1 MVKKLATALP
11 RIINHFEQDAKR
23 VYLQADLNKIL
34 SQNREAWKLPQNTTS
49 TQFIEFIL
57 DQTKLKKVTLKSE
70 KYKSIERYT
79 WGEVSAYLI
88 ALSVRR
94 DSYLSHGTAVFLHG
108 LTEQIPNIIYAN
120 HEQTAKP
127 RPVGSLSQESLDKAF
142 ANKQRKSNYILRSAN
157 WQVAILNGKQTGNLG
172 IVSMSSAQG
181 ESLYLTGLERT
192 LIDIVVR
199 PEYSGGPYQIL
210 QAYKS
215 AMSRM
220 SVNALIATLTKLD
233 YVYPF
238 HQAIGFYMQ
247 RAGYEMERLERVR
260 RMPRNYDFYL
270 VHGMR
275 EKNFDEQWRL
285 YIPKGF

>member
-1 MVKKLATALP
+1 MPKRLATALP
-11 RIINHFEQDAKR
+11 QIIDHFEKDAKR
-23 VYLQADLNKIL
+23 VYLHADLNKIL
-34 SQNREAWKLPQNTTS
+34 SRNREVWKLPRNTTS
-49 TQFIEFIL
+49 TQFIEFIS
-57 DQTKLKKVTLKSE
+57 DQTKLKKVSLESE
-70 KYKSIERYT
+70 KYKSMERYT
-79 WGEVSAYLI
+79 WGEVSAYFV

-108 LTEQIPNIIYAN
+108 LTEQIPNIIYTN

-127 RPVGSLSQESLDKAF
+127 RSVGSLSQEALDRAF
-142 ANKQRKSNYILRSAN
+142 ANKQRRSNYILRSAN
-157 WQVAILNGKQTGNLG
+157 WQFAILNGKQTGNLG
-172 IVSMSSAQG
+172 VVSLPGPQG
-181 ESLYLTGLERT
+181 ETLSLTGLERT

-215 AMSRM
+215 AKSRM

-247 RAGYEMERLERVR
+247 RAEYEGERLERIR
-260 RMPRNYDFYL
+260 RMPRNYNFYL

-275 EKNFDEQWRL
+275 QKTR
-285 YIPKGF
+285 